1 MIPPAAF
8 SFSTATSTVGVVD
21 KPISITS
28 KPHPI
33 NVPETIFD
41 TNKPEILA
49 SLPIT
54 IFFESFPC
62 EEINFAYAEVN
73 LTISIGVKE
82 SPTAPPIVPLIPEID
97 LISVIIFFILHKI
110 KQITRLLIQYFYL
123 CYIIYQI
130 MIEILKNIP
139 SRASKP
145 REEGL
150 TMVMDKGL
158 SLNEAENMVALKSEL
173 TDIVKLGFGTSLLT
187 RFIDKKI
194 NLYQKSGMMVY
205 TGGTL
210 FEAFVIRNQ
219 FDDFCKLMDKL
230 KLEMVEVSDGSIS
243 INHDVKCE
251 YIQKLSKNFKVISE
265 IGSKDES
272 IILDDSQWIS
282 FMKKELDAG
291 SWKVIAEAR
300 EGGNV
305 GMFDPNGNI
314 KKDLIDKIT
323 SDIPVDKILWEAP
336 QKKQQ
341 VWFINSFGANVNLGN
356 ISPNDIISLECLRLG
371 LRGDTF
377 ENYL

>member
-1 MIPPAAF
+1 
-8 SFSTATSTVGVVD
+8 
-21 KPISITS
+21 
-28 KPHPI
+28 
-33 NVPETIFD
+33 
-41 TNKPEILA
+41 
-49 SLPIT
+49 
-54 IFFESFPC
+54 
-62 EEINFAYAEVN
+62 
-73 LTISIGVKE
+73 
-82 SPTAPPIVPLIPEID
+82 
-97 LISVIIFFILHKI
+97 
-110 KQITRLLIQYFYL
+110 
-123 CYIIYQI
+123 

-173 TDIVKLGFGTSLLT
+173 TDIVKLDFGTSLLT
-187 RFIDKKI
+187 SFINKKI
-194 NLYQKSGMMVY
+194 NLYQQSGMMVY

-265 IGSKDES
+265 IGSKDVS

>member
-1 MIPPAAF
+1 
-8 SFSTATSTVGVVD
+8 
-21 KPISITS
+21 
-28 KPHPI
+28 
-33 NVPETIFD
+33 
-41 TNKPEILA
+41 
-49 SLPIT
+49 
-54 IFFESFPC
+54 
-62 EEINFAYAEVN
+62 
-73 LTISIGVKE
+73 
-82 SPTAPPIVPLIPEID
+82 
-97 LISVIIFFILHKI
+97 
-110 KQITRLLIQYFYL
+110 
-123 CYIIYQI
+123 

-272 IILDDSQWIS
+272 IILDDSPWIS

-323 SDIPVDKILWEAP
+323 SNIPVDKILWEAP

>member
-1 MIPPAAF
+1 
-8 SFSTATSTVGVVD
+8 
-21 KPISITS
+21 
-28 KPHPI
+28 
-33 NVPETIFD
+33 
-41 TNKPEILA
+41 
-49 SLPIT
+49 
-54 IFFESFPC
+54 
-62 EEINFAYAEVN
+62 
-73 LTISIGVKE
+73 
-82 SPTAPPIVPLIPEID
+82 
-97 LISVIIFFILHKI
+97 
-110 KQITRLLIQYFYL
+110 
-123 CYIIYQI
+123 

-145 REEGL
+145 RKEGL

-377 ENYL
+377 DNYL

>member
-1 MIPPAAF
+1 
-8 SFSTATSTVGVVD
+8 
-21 KPISITS
+21 
-28 KPHPI
+28 
-33 NVPETIFD
+33 
-41 TNKPEILA
+41 
-49 SLPIT
+49 
-54 IFFESFPC
+54 
-62 EEINFAYAEVN
+62 
-73 LTISIGVKE
+73 
-82 SPTAPPIVPLIPEID
+82 
-97 LISVIIFFILHKI
+97 
-110 KQITRLLIQYFYL
+110 
-123 CYIIYQI
+123 

-139 SRASKP
+139 SRVSKP

-194 NLYQKSGMMVY
+194 NLYQQAGMMVY

-210 FEAFVIRNQ
+210 FEAFIIRNQ

-323 SDIPVDKILWEAP
+323 SNIPVDKILWEAP

>member
-1 MIPPAAF
+1 
-8 SFSTATSTVGVVD
+8 
-21 KPISITS
+21 
-28 KPHPI
+28 
-33 NVPETIFD
+33 
-41 TNKPEILA
+41 
-49 SLPIT
+49 
-54 IFFESFPC
+54 
-62 EEINFAYAEVN
+62 
-73 LTISIGVKE
+73 
-82 SPTAPPIVPLIPEID
+82 
-97 LISVIIFFILHKI
+97 
-110 KQITRLLIQYFYL
+110 
-123 CYIIYQI
+123 

-251 YIQKLSKNFKVISE
+251 YIQKLSKNFRVISE

>member
-1 MIPPAAF
+1 
-8 SFSTATSTVGVVD
+8 
-21 KPISITS
+21 
-28 KPHPI
+28 
-33 NVPETIFD
+33 
-41 TNKPEILA
+41 
-49 SLPIT
+49 
-54 IFFESFPC
+54 
-62 EEINFAYAEVN
+62 
-73 LTISIGVKE
+73 
-82 SPTAPPIVPLIPEID
+82 
-97 LISVIIFFILHKI
+97 
-110 KQITRLLIQYFYL
+110 
-123 CYIIYQI
+123 

-314 KKDLIDKIT
+314 KKDLINKIT
-323 SDIPVDKILWEAP
+323 LDIPVDKILWEAP

>member
-1 MIPPAAF
+1 
-8 SFSTATSTVGVVD
+8 
-21 KPISITS
+21 
-28 KPHPI
+28 
-33 NVPETIFD
+33 
-41 TNKPEILA
+41 
-49 SLPIT
+49 
-54 IFFESFPC
+54 
-62 EEINFAYAEVN
+62 
-73 LTISIGVKE
+73 
-82 SPTAPPIVPLIPEID
+82 
-97 LISVIIFFILHKI
+97 
-110 KQITRLLIQYFYL
+110 
-123 CYIIYQI
+123 

-282 FMKKELDAG
+282 YMKKELDAG

-323 SDIPVDKILWEAP
+323 SDIQVDKILWEAP